1 MTGVI
6 QLDPWL
12 EPFRD
17 ALKHRFAKAQKWI
30 KSIDETEGGLEKF
43 SRGYENMGFTF
54 SPNGDITYRY
64 IATANWYDQ
73 VSNIIIVNGHQM
85 PSKPTSSESSTI
97 GTESLTR

>member
-1 MTGVI
+1 MLTLTTGVI

-64 IATANWYDQ
+64 AAKASCFDRVADLMT
-73 VSNIIIVNGHQM
+73 VNGHQM
-85 PSKPTSSESSTI
+85 LSKPT
-97 GTESLTR
+97 